1 MPGSTL
7 ASWLSKLF
15 ICRLYV
21 SSAPRLILD
30 FLHLASSDFSWLFLP
45 AVAGILTGAGVAS
58 RCSGR
63 FTDSAV
69 LRAGFGIMLAAG
81 VVNVGMNE
89 VVHNPILPWAVLPIA
104 FLAFGIAL
112 SQPLLTLLGLETSEE
127 KFSIQ

>member
-89 VVHNPILPWAVLPIA
+89 VVHNPILPIA